1 MGNFYTSFTVRG
13 ADQKSVVKAMSGRKC
28 AVSPTV
34 NGYTVIWD
42 AECETQDENLIHE
55 LGQKLSSGLVV
66 PVLAVLNHD
75 DDVLWY
81 ALYDSKGKLD
91 EYNSA
96 PGYFNGDAT
105 PPTGGNAQLL
115 TKTMA
120 PAAASKSVDQVLRS
134 TDYAF
139 ALERHSELLATL
151 GMPPF
156 AASGYRYI
164 SDGELPA
171 GLDKNDLKFAE

>member
-13 ADQKSVVKAMSGRKC
+13 ADQKSVMKAMLGRKC

-42 AECETQDENLIHE
+42 EKCEIQDENLIHE
-55 LGQKLSSGLVV
+55 LGQKLSSALVA

-75 DDVLWY
+75 DDILWY

-96 PGYFNGDAT
+96 PGYFNGHAT
-105 PPTGGNAQLL
+105 PPSGGNAQLL
-115 TKTMA
+115 TKMMA
-120 PAAASKSVDQVLRS
+120 PEAASKSVDQVLRS
-134 TDYAF
+134 TEYAF
-139 ALERHSELLATL
+139 ALERHSELLETL

-156 AASGYRYI
+156 AASGYKYI
-164 SDGELPA
+164 SDGELPS
-171 GLDKNDLKFAE
+171 GLNTSDLKFAE